1 MVSYTLSMAEV
12 LTWDEIVAKYPDE
25 WVLIDEPETTAG
37 LDILGGRVIG
47 HHEQLEVVERLDSD
61 LRLRYSALLFT
72 GPLTDPD
79 MAYML

>member
-1 MVSYTLSMAEV
+1 MADV

-25 WVLIDEPETTAG
+25 WVLIDELQTTTA
-37 LDILGGRVIG
+37 LDILGGRVVG
-47 HHEQLEVVERLDSD
+47 HSADLATVEACDRRSLS
-61 LRLRYSALLFT
+61 RRTAVLFT